1 MILLVY
7 ILFVLAVFIGIPVLL
22 VRAVIHTFKKKGK
35 KTGFITLFLT
45 FGLLYA
51 GFHYMTFEEQHIIPL
66 WDCEWTCSIKNESSV
81 KSPKV
86 LLEFKKMYVK
96 YKIDLG
102 GWHRETE
109 LDGKEYMGV
118 SFYTKNEGYEFNKA
132 IVPKGIKAEV
142 VCNFDYQLAIVLKD
156 DTGE

>member
-7 ILFVLAVFIGIPVLL
+7 ILFILAVFIGIPVLL
-22 VRAVIHTFKKKGK
+22 VRTVIRTFKKKGK

-45 FGLLYA
+45 LGLLYA
-51 GFHYMTFEEQHIIPL
+51 GFHYMTFEAQHILPS
-66 WDCEWTCSIKNESSV
+66 WDCKWTCSIKNESSV
-81 KSPKV
+81 KNPKV

-96 YKIDLG
+96 YKIDLAD
-102 GWHRETE
+102 HHNETE
-109 LDGKEYMGV
+109 FDGKEYMGG
-118 SFYTKNEGYEFNKA
+118 SFYTKNVGYEFNRA